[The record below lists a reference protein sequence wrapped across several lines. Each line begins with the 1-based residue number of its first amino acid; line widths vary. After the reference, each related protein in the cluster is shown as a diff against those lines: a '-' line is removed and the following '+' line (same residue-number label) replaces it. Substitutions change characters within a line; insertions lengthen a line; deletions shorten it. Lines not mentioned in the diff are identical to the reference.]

1 MEEFET
7 KIKITGTVTDIT
19 YHNDVNGYTVFV
31 VDSLAHLKRGGRV
44 SATTAIVGSLIGI
57 KGEEYSYSELIKI
70 ADKFK
75 QEFLRKYPE

>member
-31 VDSLAHLKRGGRV
+31 VDNNEEEITIVGTVADLKMGGMASAGRV
-44 SATTAIVGSLIGI
+44 RLPWQLLAYG
-57 KGEEYSYSELIKI
+57 
-70 ADKFK
+70 
-75 QEFLRKYPE
+75 